1 MDLSGSSR
9 TPIPANQVVS
19 VNPDSA
25 GHRGVLVVSHDQ
37 LRPDLG
43 WPLARL
49 SMRSPSLRACARRGD
64 GCRHGGRQ
72 HVACSAL
79 KLPRFTM
86 RGRQGTMTADHQR
99 RSQLSG
105 YEGVL
110 VRVLV
115 RAGTTASGR
124 QCPSRQGFL
133 SFLSV
138 TVSLGNPISKRRK
151 RTSVTHRATR
161 SRSDTWPL
169 SARNSDARRHP
180 SQTTFKP

>member
-37 LRPDLG
+37 VRPDLG

-49 SMRSPSLRACARRGD
+49 SMRAPSLRACARRGD

-72 HVACSAL
+72 QVACSSL
-79 KLPRFTM
+79 KLPRSPM

-99 RSQLSG
+99 GSQLSG

-115 RAGTTASGR
+115 CAGTT
-124 QCPSRQGFL
+124 F
-133 SFLSV
+133 SV
-138 TVSLGNPISKRRK
+138 R
-151 RTSVTHRATR
+151 
-161 SRSDTWPL
+161 
-169 SARNSDARRHP
+169 
-180 SQTTFKP
+180 